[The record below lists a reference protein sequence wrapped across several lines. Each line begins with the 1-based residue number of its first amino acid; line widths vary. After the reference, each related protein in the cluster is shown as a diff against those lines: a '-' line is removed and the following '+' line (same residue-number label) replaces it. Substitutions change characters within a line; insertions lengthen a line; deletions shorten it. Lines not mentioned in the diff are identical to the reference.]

1 MRVLTE
7 NILIKASLITASMFA
22 ALFIGEG
29 MLRVMFSPVDYLK
42 PKVIQDPVYGV
53 RIKPY
58 SGGHDSWGYRNKMR
72 PKTADIV
79 AIGDSQT
86 YGISATAQNSWPKVL
101 GSLLDKDVYNLSLG
115 GYNPVCYY
123 QALKDEAHKLNP
135 TLVIVG
141 FYLGNDFLEASQL
154 VYNRPNL
161 VHLRNSKLQFSEAN
175 SLAVIPESERIDKT
189 MVGFRDW
196 LSQNSVLYRFLTH
209 SAIGD
214 LARLFESKVNRKT
227 DGQHY
232 INFED
237 RGKNITTVFTPSIRL
252 KAMDL
257 SNAWVKE
264 GLRIALNRFDA
275 MSEFCR
281 EKNIKLLVVMIPTK
295 ENVFFQYFQENQT
308 ISGSKSINELV
319 KNETKANELVK
330 KHFQE
335 NNIAYLDLLGP
346 LSREVAKTKTYPR
359 NEDGHPNK
367 NGYLVIARAIAG
379 ALKNF

>member
-275 MSEFCR
+275 MSE
-281 EKNIKLLVVMIPTK
+281 
-295 ENVFFQYFQENQT
+295 
-308 ISGSKSINELV
+308 
-319 KNETKANELVK
+319 
-330 KHFQE
+330 
-335 NNIAYLDLLGP
+335 
-346 LSREVAKTKTYPR
+346 
-359 NEDGHPNK
+359 
-367 NGYLVIARAIAG
+367 
-379 ALKNF
+379 